1 MAPRA
6 KTIRK
11 KKDSSQTAFT
21 RFMLIVALFI
31 LWIGAIGVRLVH
43 LQVNQSEWLRDKAQ
57 DQRRDELKSRMLRGN
72 IFDRNERALAMSVR
86 VKSLYADPREIED
99 VNATAQKLAPVLK
112 IKQSEI
118 AENLRVAKE
127 NNKRFV
133 WLARKI
139 DEDTAVKLNL
149 ALESPEIKKFDL
161 PKFSGLHWREEQKRS
176 YPYKN
181 LAAQVVGFSNADDIG
196 QAGIE
201 QSQEA
206 ILRGAVV
213 NKWQD
218 RDRLGRVYDEE
229 ETEQREPPKDII
241 LTINNSIQYK
251 VEEALEKGV
260 KASNSKSGMAIVVDP
275 KTGEI
280 LAMANYPTFDP
291 NRYTEFA
298 TENYQNKAIQSIYSP
313 GSVFKLVTYSSAI
326 DSGLINPNGMIDCRN
341 GFIEVAGHHFSDP
354 HATKVMSYGEAL
366 AVSSNVAA
374 IKTGLGLGKEKFY
387 GYARKFGFGQPVGI
401 ELPAEARGQF
411 RSPENWFGDS
421 LASMS
426 IGYEVGVTALQMVSA
441 YSTIANDGVNVKPH
455 IIKEIRSADGKPFSV
470 TDAEKTPVVT
480 AETARGFRG
489 MLRQVVLKGTAKR
502 AQLNGYT
509 SAGKTGTAWKFNAK
523 LKRVDAG
530 KYVSSFIGMAPAENP
545 SVVILVVMDE
555 PTGGARDGGQV
566 SAPVFREIAEGIL
579 PEMKVAPDGQILQD
593 NMTAENTPSE
603 IEPADV
609 KMSPPEKSETAE
621 ENDTELKKTIEKIVK
636 SETEKVVKSE
646 KKNDTEK
653 NVKSEKVKETRDT
666 KNVAKETKKETK
678 KETPPSDDKK
688 SPKPK
693 ATDVKTEKPKADLKN
708 KSSTGK
714 AKKKT

>member
-1 MAPRA
+1 
-6 KTIRK
+6 
-11 KKDSSQTAFT
+11 
-21 RFMLIVALFI
+21 MLVVAIFIV
-31 LWIGAIGVRLVH
+31 WIGAIGVRLVH
-43 LQVNQSEWLRDKAQ
+43 LQVNQSVWLRGQAQ
-57 DQRRDELKSRMLRGN
+57 DQRRDELKSKTLRGT
-72 IFDRNERALAMSVR
+72 IYDRNDRALAMSVK

-99 VNATAQKLAPVLK
+99 VNATAQRLAPILK
-112 IKQSEI
+112 IKSSEI
-118 AENLRVAKE
+118 AADLQTAKE
-127 NNKRFV
+127 NNRRFV

-139 DEDTAVKLNL
+139 DEDTALKLNL

-161 PKFSGLHWREEQKRS
+161 PKFNGLHWREEQKRS

-206 ILRGAVV
+206 VLRGAVSSR
-213 NKWQD
+213 WRD

-241 LTINNSIQYK
+241 LTVNNSIQYK
-251 VEEALEKGV
+251 VEEALAKGV

-291 NRYTEFA
+291 NRYAEFA
-298 TENYQNKAIQSIYSP
+298 AENFQNKAIQSIYSP

-326 DSGLINPNGMIDCRN
+326 NEGLINPNGMIDCRH

-411 RSPENWFGDS
+411 RAPENWFGDS

-455 IIKEIRSADGKPFSV
+455 IIKEMRHADGKSFSV
-470 TDAEKTPVVT
+470 TDAEKTPVVSP
-480 AETARGFRG
+480 ETARGFRG

-545 SVVILVVMDE
+545 AVVILVVMDE
-555 PTGGARDGGQV
+555 PSGGARDGGQV
-566 SAPVFREIAEGIL
+566 SAPVFREIAEQIL
-579 PEMKVAPDGQILQD
+579 PEMNVAPDGEVVQD
-593 NMTAENTPSE
+593 NLTAENIPSE
-603 IEPADV
+603 VAPAGL
-609 KMSPPEKSETAE
+609 KMSPPEKAETKENNSEP
-621 ENDTELKKTIEKIVK
+621 KKTIEKIGG
-636 SETEKVVKSE
+636 SESREFEKAVKSE
-646 KKNDTEK
+646 KAEK
-653 NVKSEKVKETRDT
+653 SADAKYAEKET
-666 KNVAKETKKETK
+666 ESKKE
-678 KETPPSDDKK
+678 SRSNGDKK
-688 SPKPK
+688 SSKPK
-693 ATDVKTEKPKADLKN
+693 SADVKKGKPNGDAKN
-708 KSSTGK
+708 KSSTEK
-714 AKKKT
+714 VKKKT

>member
-1 MAPRA
+1 
-6 KTIRK
+6 
-11 KKDSSQTAFT
+11 
-21 RFMLIVALFI
+21 MLVVAIFIV
-31 LWIGAIGVRLVH
+31 WIGAIGVRLVH
-43 LQVNQSEWLRDKAQ
+43 LQVNQSVWLRGQAQ
-57 DQRRDELKSRMLRGN
+57 DQRRDELKSKTLRGT
-72 IFDRNERALAMSVR
+72 IYDRNDRALAMSVK

-99 VNATAQKLAPVLK
+99 VNATAQRLAPILK
-112 IKQSEI
+112 IKSSEI
-118 AENLRVAKE
+118 AADLQTAKE
-127 NNKRFV
+127 NNRRFV

-139 DEDTAVKLNL
+139 DEDTALKLNL

-161 PKFSGLHWREEQKRS
+161 PKFNGLHWREEQKRS

-206 ILRGAVV
+206 VLRGAVSSR
-213 NKWQD
+213 WRD

-241 LTINNSIQYK
+241 LTVNNSIQYK
-251 VEEALEKGV
+251 VEEALAKGV

-291 NRYTEFA
+291 NRYAEFA
-298 TENYQNKAIQSIYSP
+298 AENFQNKAIQSIYSP

-326 DSGLINPNGMIDCRN
+326 NEGLINPNGMIDCRH

-411 RSPENWFGDS
+411 RAPENWFGDS

-455 IIKEIRSADGKPFSV
+455 IIKEMRHADGKSFSV
-470 TDAEKTPVVT
+470 TDAEKTPVVSP
-480 AETARGFRG
+480 ETARGFRG

-545 SVVILVVMDE
+545 AVVILVVMDE
-555 PTGGARDGGQV
+555 PSGGARDGGQV
-566 SAPVFREIAEGIL
+566 SAPVFREIAEQIL
-579 PEMKVAPDGQILQD
+579 PEMNVAPDGEVIQD
-593 NMTAENTPSE
+593 NLTAENIPSE
-603 IEPADV
+603 VAPAGL
-609 KMSPPEKSETAE
+609 KMSPPEKAETKENNSEP
-621 ENDTELKKTIEKIVK
+621 KKTIEKIGG
-636 SETEKVVKSE
+636 SESREFEKAVKSE
-646 KKNDTEK
+646 KAEK
-653 NVKSEKVKETRDT
+653 SADAKYAEKET
-666 KNVAKETKKETK
+666 ESKKE
-678 KETPPSDDKK
+678 SRSNGDKK
-688 SPKPK
+688 SSKPK
-693 ATDVKTEKPKADLKN
+693 SADVKKGKPNGDAKN
-708 KSSTGK
+708 KSSTEK
-714 AKKKT
+714 VKKKT